1 MSPGKKRVFAL
12 GTAAVLATTAVAA
25 PVAAQMDNVDDL
37 MISAP
42 GEYAPEPGTAGGS
55 VVIADWQ
62 IPDQLNPYYIS
73 AFVNSQVSAA
83 AHDQLWDVS
92 DQGKYIAEQAT
103 TIPTIANG
111 GVRIDAEPTA
121 ECPNR
126 REGFED
132 IPGFELD
139 VDMRPGLLWSDGET
153 LDLNDYKYT
162 FDWMLDPDNT
172 GLWGGTDGYNLVD
185 RFDVSEDG
193 LTATLHF
200 CTGFTGYLG
209 LFAAPALPEHYM
221 SQIPVADAAGQSYP
235 VGPAIVDAP
244 VSGPFKYAS
253 ASPSA
258 IELVRNENWVSPW
271 TGEPAYLDRVV
282 YRFFDGSKDAM
293 IAAFLAGEL
302 DLATDLQQ
310 GDYTALAGVDPSIG
324 QVLIQPAWEYEHF
337 DFNQANGEPG
347 TGHPALA
354 DPNVRMALAHAINK
368 DELYE
373 VVWPGVPLGE
383 YEPCA
388 PVPPG
393 LYYRT
398 EEGLT
403 CIEFDP
409 EKAVEL
415 LDASGWVDSDGDGI
429 RDKDGLALSFK
440 HCTTGAGYRVAAGD
454 YLASTFRDLGVEL
467 INTAAPETIFAGW
480 NEAAPDA
487 ECNLTRGNF
496 DTTEFAWVSSFNL
509 FGNTYTVY
517 HSDWIPSDEN
527 AGAGAN
533 FVRLVDP
540 RMDEILDG
548 LFGATDQAEAVTL
561 AHQFQA
567 VHTELQPEVI
577 LYYRSNVRGVSSKLA
592 NYLQN
597 PGTASDMWNIGD
609 WYLKEQ

>member
-1 MSPGKKRVFAL
+1 MSPGKKRAFAL
-12 GTAAVLATTAVAA
+12 GVAAALATTALAA
-25 PVAAQMDNVDDL
+25 PVTAQVENVDEL
-37 MISAP
+37 MISQE
-42 GEYAPEPGTAGGS
+42 GEYAPEAGSPGGT

-83 AHDQLWDVS
+83 AFDQMWDVS
-92 DQGKYIAEQAT
+92 SDGKYITEQAT

-111 GVRIDAEPTA
+111 GIRIDAEPTA
-121 ECPNR
+121 ECPNVR
-126 REGFED
+126 PGFED
-132 IPGFELD
+132 IPGFEMD
-139 VDMRPGLLWSDGET
+139 VEMRPGLLWSDGEPIT
-153 LDLNDYKYT
+153 LNDYKYT
-162 FDWMLDPDNT
+162 FDWVLDPDNT
-172 GLWGGTDGYNLVD
+172 GLWPSTDGYDLID
-185 RFDVSEDG
+185 SFEISEDG
-193 LTATLHF
+193 LSGTVHF

-209 LFAAPALPEHYM
+209 LFNYPALPEHYM
-221 SQIPVADAAGQSYP
+221 SQIPVADAAEMSYP

-282 YRFFDGSKDAM
+282 YSFYDGSKDAM
-293 IAAFLAGEL
+293 IAGFLAGEI

-310 GDYTALAGVDPSIG
+310 GDYTAIAGVDPSIG
-324 QVLIQPAWEYEHF
+324 EVRIKPAWEYEHF
-337 DFNQANGEPG
+337 DFNQAGLEPG
-347 TGHPALA
+347 KGHPALA

-368 DELYE
+368 QELYE

-383 YEPCA
+383 YEPCS

-398 EEGLT
+398 EEGLS
-403 CIEFDP
+403 CIEYDP
-409 EKAVEL
+409 ELSVQL
-415 LDASGWVDSDGDGI
+415 LDESGWVDTDGDGI
-429 RDKDGLALSFK
+429 RDKDGVKLSLE
-440 HCTTGAGYRVAAGD
+440 HCTTGAGYRVASGD
-454 YLASTFRDLGVEL
+454 YLASVFRDLGVEL

-480 NEAAPDA
+480 NEASPDA

-496 DTTEFAWVSSFNL
+496 DTTEFAWVSSFDL

-517 HSDWIPSDEN
+517 HSNWIPRDEN
-527 AGAGAN
+527 NGNGAN
-533 FVRLVDP
+533 FTRLSDP
-540 RMDEILDG
+540 TLDEALDN
-548 LFGATDQAEAVTL
+548 LFGATDQAEAVDL
-561 AHQFQA
+561 AYEIQR
-567 VHTELQPEVI
+567 VLTEVQSEVV
-577 LYYRSNVRGVSSKLA
+577 LYYRSNVRGVNSNLM

-609 WYLKEQ
+609 WYLKQ